1 MNRVNKGWRQL
12 SIRVVAIWRRR
23 NCDNILQFYSDL
35 SVPIDTKKDQGRW
48 QGVLTALDQLKSV
61 APMPT
66 VAGSPTQ

>member
-1 MNRVNKGWRQL
+1 VNKGWRQL
-12 SIRVVAIWRRR
+12 SIRVVAIWR
-23 NCDNILQFYSDL
+23 
-35 SVPIDTKKDQGRW
+35 RW